1 MKEEYIS
8 ISEFAKRAGVSTQSI
23 YKRIGKKDN
32 PIRKFLKV
40 DNDVATISVVALEEV
55 YGIKNTEEVDGVV
68 NEVVQLPAGEEKTT
82 ANKNDT
88 INTYQ
93 KMIDILEKQVSSLQE
108 ESKRK
113 DILITNLTDTI
124 KQNQVL
130 IDQQQRLSLAD
141 KQKILQLEEANESP
155 KRKKFLGIF

>member
-141 KQKILQLEEANESP
+141 KQKILQLEEANERP